1 MVFSS
6 RSLLAAACLSSIS
19 LAAGYSLRVWAE
31 GAPTLK
37 PLFYSGTLESA
48 GKLASGAYTIVLT
61 LFDAESAG
69 KQLCIS
75 ETTKAP
81 VEAGRFRVEVSA
93 DCVAVMKKTPD
104 VWAALKFAGPDG
116 TPHELPDRTKIGAV
130 PYALEAQHAV
140 EAQHT
145 LRADLATSAT
155 NAANAMEATHAKS
168 ADTATRAASADSATQ
183 ATNCTNADKAKSL
196 ELHPHNAVLADN
208 PGDGWFVQCFN
219 NTGDVPWAC
228 ALMANRWCSQHG
240 YAGGWYVGESD
251 GTNRLVNCIK

>member
-1 MVFSS
+1 MSDMVLSS

-19 LAAGYSLRVWAE
+19 LAAGYGLRVWAE

-48 GKLASGAYTIVLT
+48 GRLASGAHTIVLT
-61 LFDAESAG
+61 LFDAETAG
-69 KQLCIS
+69 KQLCVS

-93 DCVAVMKKTPD
+93 DCVSAMQKFPD
-104 VWAALKFAGPDG
+104 VWAALRFTGPDG
-116 TPHELPDRTKIGAV
+116 VPHELPDRTKIGAV

-140 EAQHT
+140 EAQHA

-155 NAANAMEATHAKS
+155 NATEATHAKS
-168 ADTATRAASADSATQ
+168 ADTATRATGADSATQ
-183 ATNCTNADKAKSL
+183 ATNCTNADKAKSV
-196 ELHPHNAVLADN
+196 EVHGHHAVLADN
-208 PGDGWFVQCFN
+208 PGDGWFVQCFSN
-219 NTGDVPWAC
+219 AGNAALAC
-228 ALMANRWCSQHG
+228 ALMANRWCGARG

-251 GTNRLVNCIK
+251 GTNRLINCIK

>member
-48 GKLASGAYTIVLT
+48 GRLASGAHTIVLR
-61 LFDAESAG
+61 LFDAETAG
-69 KQLCIS
+69 QQLCVS

-93 DCVAVMKKTPD
+93 DCVGAMQKSPD
-104 VWAALKFAGPDG
+104 VWAALRFTGPDG
-116 TPHELPDRTKIGAV
+116 VPHELPDRTKIGAV
-130 PYALEAQHAV
+130 PYALEAQHA
-140 EAQHT
+140 

-155 NAANAMEATHAKS
+155 NAANAMEAAHAKS
-168 ADTATRAASADSATQ
+168 ADTAARATSADSATQ
-183 ATNCTNADKAKSL
+183 ATNCANADKAKSV
-196 ELHPHNAVLADN
+196 EVHGHHAVLADN
-208 PGDGWFVQCFN
+208 PADGWFGQCFN
-219 NTGDVPWAC
+219 NAGNVALAC
-228 ALMANRWCSQHG
+228 ALMANRWCTSHG

-251 GTNRLVNCIK
+251 GTTRLVNCIK